1 MKRLLILGVAL
12 SPAYMPVLA
21 PNASAATILGDTAD
35 ALIHFGNAGQTAAET
50 ISAGVDSFDQ
60 TRAYVSVFQLPNL
73 GLVSN
78 PFLTATASY
87 ALLSSSGGSVV
98 QMNLNGITGAR
109 AAATVLPGDRSGGT
123 ALGLNLTRSSATGG
137 ISTTGSGLL
146 SFLNTQYDSGS
157 GAGNFVFLSFQP
169 NPVSGADTFYTFA
182 TADNATSAD
191 RPFITFDAIPEP
203 ASTALLG
210 LGLAAGLL
218 RRRRVAG
225 Q

>member
-35 ALIHFGNAGQTAAET
+35 AQVNN
-50 ISAGVDSFDQ
+50 GVDAQASATTIVAGSEAFGSPQ
-60 TRAYVSVFQLPNL
+60 RSYVSVFQLPDF
-73 GLVSN
+73 GLVTN
-78 PFLTATASY
+78 PFLSATASY
-87 ALLSSSGGSVV
+87 TLLSASGSSWV
-98 QMNLNGITGAR
+98 QVNLRGLTAR
-109 AAATVLPGDRSGGT
+109 TAATVLGGDGGSGT
-123 ALGLNLTRSSATGG
+123 DVGLNLTTGSTTG
-137 ISTTGSGLL
+137 VKTTTGSGLL
-146 SFLNTQYDSGS
+146 NYLNAQYDGGS
-157 GAGNFVFLSFQP
+157 GAGKFVFLAFQP
-169 NPVSGADTFYTFA
+169 NDFGDTSYNFA

-218 RRRRVAG
+218 RRRRVGG